1 MCASFYFN
9 LFADTLLFPD
19 IALVQGRVRITVV
32 RTVSTAGGIGP
43 TVIMVKSEKKR
54 LIFTDKFLEKH
65 GLAPPSS

>member
-9 LFADTLLFPD
+9 LFADTFLFPD
-19 IALVQGRVRITVV
+19 IALVQVRVSITVV
-32 RTVSTAGGIGP
+32 RTGSTAGSTGP